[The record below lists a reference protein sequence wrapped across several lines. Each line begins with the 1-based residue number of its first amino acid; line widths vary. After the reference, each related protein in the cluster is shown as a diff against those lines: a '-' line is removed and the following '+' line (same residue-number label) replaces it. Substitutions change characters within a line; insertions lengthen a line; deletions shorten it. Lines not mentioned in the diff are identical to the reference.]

1 MIAVVLSVLATG
13 VLAASPVLLVLGDSL
28 SAAYGIGQ
36 DRGWVTLM
44 QQRLVERGYPHRV
57 VNASVSGE
65 TSAGGLARLPQLLGQ
80 HGPAV
85 VVLELGANDGLR
97 AIPAKVLGE
106 NLGAMIDAAQAAGAK
121 VLLLGIRL
129 PPNYGAAFNARF
141 EKVYAEVAAEK
152 GVAVEPF
159 FLRGV
164 AEQRTL
170 MQPDGLHPG
179 AEAQPLLLDNVWPAL
194 VPLLDATR
202 AAISGSVPTSG

>member
-1 MIAVVLSVLATG
+1 MGL
-13 VLAASPVLLVLGDSL
+13 LAAFPPWALAAPPVLLVLGDSL

-36 DRGWVTLM
+36 DRGWVALM
-44 QQRLVERGYPHRV
+44 QQRLAERGHPHRV

-80 HGPAV
+80 HRPAV
-85 VVLELGANDGLR
+85 VVIELGANDGLR

-106 NLGAMIDAAQAAGAK
+106 NLRAMIDLAQAGGAR

-129 PPNYGAAFNARF
+129 PPNYGAVFNTRF

-152 GVAVEPF
+152 GVALEPF

-164 AEQRTL
+164 AEQRAL

-179 AEAQPLLLDNVWPAL
+179 AEAQPVLLDNVWPAL
-194 VPLLDATR
+194 VPLLEPG
-202 AAISGSVPTSG
+202 AAALSGSAPTSG

>member
-1 MIAVVLSVLATG
+1 VASAG
-13 VLAASPVLLVLGDSL
+13 GAAPPPVLLVLGDSL
-28 SAAYGIGQ
+28 SAAFGIGQ
-36 DRGWVTLM
+36 DRGWVALM
-44 QQRLVERGYPHRV
+44 QQRLVQQGYPHRV

-65 TSAGGLARLPQLLGQ
+65 TSAGGVARLPQLLGQ
-80 HGPAV
+80 HRPAV

-106 NLGAMIDAAQAAGAK
+106 NLRAMIDAAQAAGAK

-152 GVAVEPF
+152 GVALETF

-164 AEQRTL
+164 AEQRAL

-194 VPLLDATR
+194 VPLLDASRT
-202 AAISGSVPTSG
+202 AISGSAPTSG